1 VRELQ
6 SLLRDRV
13 AAPAATPTRRQYD
26 DVLQQLPAAV
36 AELVPAGSQVL
47 VVTRGDDRLL
57 ALDGRTG
64 GHFPQTVDGAY
75 AGHHPLDSA
84 HAIDELERMR
94 AAGWRYLVFPVTA
107 LWWLDHYAELRRH
120 LETTGRLLL
129 RSDGLGV
136 VYGLLPPAG
145 ADLPS
150 SPSATPST
158 RSPHEQPRPLR
169 RPPPPVV
176 MAGGAETYALE
187 LYEQVRDSAPGW
199 EPLLLAG
206 TGPSGSGR
214 GTPHPGTLIEPVGG
228 DPGQYFFHTD
238 AADYDWFLSS
248 ARNKEFYTRYL
259 ADFLR
264 AYKPTS
270 CTSSTACSSAS
281 TWSARSATCCRR
293 RHRLH
298 AARVPADVLP
308 RRPAAAHRR
317 LAVHRAE
324 PAQVRLLL
332 PRHPAAGLLPA
343 RALHQ
348 GPARRGRPL
357 PLPQRLPA
365 RGVRRLGDPAREAG
379 ARAERAAAREAGAA
393 RRRPGGAAAQPVRLL
408 RPVHPLQGL
417 DVLLEAMGRLAD
429 RGSATLPSWCC
440 TAPTSST
447 RRRSSRTASTRC
459 SPTTPARCGC
469 TAATGRRTCRR

>member
-136 VYGLLPPAG
+136 VYGLLPPPEP
-145 ADLPS
+145 DLPS

-169 RPPPPVV
+169 RPPPPVGHGGRRRDV
-176 MAGGAETYALE
+176 RPRALRAGAR
-187 LYEQVRDSAPGW
+187 QRPG
-199 EPLLLAG
+199 LGTAAAGG

-214 GTPHPGTLIEPVGG
+214 
-228 DPGQYFFHTD
+228 
-238 AADYDWFLSS
+238 A
-248 ARNKEFYTRYL
+248 
-259 ADFLR
+259 
-264 AYKPTS
+264 
-270 CTSSTACSSAS
+270 
-281 TWSARSATCCRR
+281 
-293 RHRLH
+293 
-298 AARVPADVLP
+298 P
-308 RRPAAAHRR
+308 R
-317 LAVHRAE
+317 
-324 PAQVRLLL
+324 
-332 PRHPAAGLLPA
+332 
-343 RALHQ
+343 
-348 GPARRGRPL
+348 
-357 PLPQRLPA
+357 
-365 RGVRRLGDPAREAG
+365 
-379 ARAERAAAREAGAA
+379 
-393 RRRPGGAAAQPVRLL
+393 
-408 RPVHPLQGL
+408 
-417 DVLLEAMGRLAD
+417 
-429 RGSATLPSWCC
+429 
-440 TAPTSST
+440 
-447 RRRSSRTASTRC
+447 
-459 SPTTPARCGC
+459 TPAP
-469 TAATGRRTCRR
+469 